1 MSIISAFSIIHFNI
15 VAKVNHEETDFGGGV
30 DDYIVYEAIG
40 KSKPSSELG
49 KVTVYAYVSF
59 LLPF

>member
-15 VAKVNHEETDFGGGV
+15 VAKVNHEETDFGGV
-30 DDYIVYEAIG
+30 DDYIVYEATG

-49 KVTVYAYVSF
+49 TVTV
-59 LLPF
+59 